1 MLKQKEKLTKDFLF
15 NTLKNPTT
23 DYIYTKTKPD
33 ILQQIATA
41 LKTTK
46 EELYKYLEIDEQL
59 WQNKLNDFQQI
70 TVEEILQLADIA
82 KVNINIGKPLKIAAF
97 YIIQEDKKTFN
108 ENLKKSIKEFTDTVL
123 SISANKNLK
132 GFISDRCGSKVMT
145 SIKDETN
152 IKKHYSLSQSFEQ
165 LNQLLFGLSINL
177 EYSPDKT
184 QTADKKVETLEE
196 QTAKLI
202 EKLNLIPYSAP
213 PKLAKVNEKIKQVI
227 SEIDPYI
234 FNIIFNIKPNEF
246 EKLSFAH
253 YLSLMAIAGEDSI
266 TDENTTSID
275 NLEETMQ
282 NAMMTILQ
290 IPSEYIEAAAIQ
302 LNIPKNYFE
311 IPFNNIHEP
320 QSFEYFN
327 TLTMITGRSYKLTK
341 EFIENTINWY
351 KEELKNA
358 NLLKP
363 ELIKA
368 EAKMISA
375 KDILAVEKSAKQVI
389 HKAKTK
395 SEEKMVKQTSKPTVQ
410 ENQIQINDLMGAI
423 LPLIRNYY
431 HLDLDETFKINSVEM
446 RITKEA
452 DTEKLINTYG
462 DTISPI
468 KNSKE
473 IALLVSGNTSNFEYS
488 KFEPAAGDTYW
499 TFNLPINL
507 EPITRIYGENQIA
520 DSISKNYNIIYRNE
534 YQIKKAD
541 IEKIKAKFVS

>member
-275 NLEETMQ
+275 NLEEIMQ

-363 ELIKA
+363 ELLKA

-395 SEEKMVKQTSKPTVQ
+395 SEEKMVKQTSKPTIQ
-410 ENQIQINDLMGAI
+410 ENQIQINNLMGAI

-431 HLDLDETFKINSVEM
+431 HLDLGETFKINGVEM

-452 DTEKLINTYG
+452 DTEKLINAYG

-534 YQIKKAD
+534 YQIKRTD

>member
-234 FNIIFNIKPNEF
+234 FNIIFNIF
-246 EKLSFAH
+246 
-253 YLSLMAIAGEDSI
+253 G
-266 TDENTTSID
+266 
-275 NLEETMQ
+275 
-282 NAMMTILQ
+282 
-290 IPSEYIEAAAIQ
+290 
-302 LNIPKNYFE
+302 
-311 IPFNNIHEP
+311 
-320 QSFEYFN
+320 
-327 TLTMITGRSYKLTK
+327 
-341 EFIENTINWY
+341 
-351 KEELKNA
+351 
-358 NLLKP
+358 
-363 ELIKA
+363 
-368 EAKMISA
+368 
-375 KDILAVEKSAKQVI
+375 
-389 HKAKTK
+389 
-395 SEEKMVKQTSKPTVQ
+395 
-410 ENQIQINDLMGAI
+410 
-423 LPLIRNYY
+423 
-431 HLDLDETFKINSVEM
+431 
-446 RITKEA
+446 
-452 DTEKLINTYG
+452 
-462 DTISPI
+462 
-468 KNSKE
+468 
-473 IALLVSGNTSNFEYS
+473 
-488 KFEPAAGDTYW
+488 
-499 TFNLPINL
+499 
-507 EPITRIYGENQIA
+507 
-520 DSISKNYNIIYRNE
+520 
-534 YQIKKAD
+534 
-541 IEKIKAKFVS
+541 